1 MDIYT
6 VYTRGIIPH
15 VALYIPEAFMLR
27 KVYMISMD
35 IGYERF
41 CSCANADVPLAVASN
56 SVKLAEKL

>member
-1 MDIYT
+1 
-6 VYTRGIIPH
+6 
-15 VALYIPEAFMLR
+15 MLR